1 MPSFDYCGFVV
12 GEKQDEAI
20 LYGKAA
26 GILAGQPFFQRI
38 FEYLGCTVEWKLR
51 DGDCM
56 WWWWWWW
63 RRRG

>member
-26 GILAGQPFFQRI
+26 GAHSRI
-38 FEYLGCTVEWKLR
+38 C
-51 DGDCM
+51 
-56 WWWWWWW
+56 
-63 RRRG
+63 